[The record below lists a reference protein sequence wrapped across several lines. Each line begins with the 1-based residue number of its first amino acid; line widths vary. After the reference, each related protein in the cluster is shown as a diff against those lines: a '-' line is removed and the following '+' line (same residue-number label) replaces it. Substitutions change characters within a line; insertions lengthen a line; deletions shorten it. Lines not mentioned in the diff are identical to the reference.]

1 MQIFRYFRHS
11 TEQTPCAVAIGNF
24 DGVHLGHQRLLQ
36 QLQAFARSQG
46 LQSAVMTFEPHPRE
60 FFALRYGR
68 DDVPARLTSLREKL
82 EHFARIGVDR
92 VYVCRFDQPL
102 SELSSAGF
110 MQDILDHALQARAV
124 LVGEDFRFG
133 LKRQGQVQDLR
144 DYGFILPEVR
154 AEILAGERI
163 SSTRVRDALRTGE
176 LGWAKQLL
184 GRDYSISGK
193 VVMGRQLGRTLGF
206 PTANIHMRHE
216 RPALGGVYAV
226 KLAGLDAVA
235 NLGIRPTLDGASRL
249 TLEVHVLDF
258 KGDLYGQHVHVEF
271 FQKIRE
277 EQKFADLASLQAQI
291 AQDALTARKILKYTK

>member
-1 MQIFRYFRHS
+1 MQILRHFRHS
-11 TEQTPCAVAIGNF
+11 ASQAPCAVAIGNF

-36 QLQAFARSQG
+36 QLQVFSRQQG

-68 DDVPARLTSLREKL
+68 DDVPSRLTSLREKL
-82 EHFARIGVDR
+82 EHFVRMGVDR
-92 VYVCRFDQPL
+92 VYVCRFDQSF
-102 SELSSAGF
+102 SELSSTSF
-110 MQDILDHALQARAV
+110 MQEVLDKSLQARAV
-124 LVGEDFRFG
+124 LVGQDFRFG

-144 DYGFILPEVR
+144 DYGFILPEVQTQ
-154 AEILAGERI
+154 ILAGERI

-216 RPALGGVYAV
+216 RPALSGVYAV

-235 NLGIRPTLDGASRL
+235 NLGIRPTLAGTSRL

-258 KGDLYGQHVHVEF
+258 TGDLYGQHVHVEF

-277 EQKFADLASLQAQI
+277 EQKFADLAALQAQI
-291 AQDALTARKILKYTK
+291 AQDAVTARLMLKHIK

>member
-1 MQIFRYFRHS
+1 MQIFRHFRHAAK
-11 TEQTPCAVAIGNF
+11 QAPCAVAIGNF

-36 QLQAFARSQG
+36 QLQVFSRQQG

-60 FFALRYGR
+60 YFALRYGR
-68 DDVPARLTSLREKL
+68 DDVPSRLTSLREKL
-82 EHFARIGVDR
+82 EYFVRVGVDR
-92 VYVCRFDQPL
+92 VYVCHFDQSF
-102 SELSSAGF
+102 SELSSKSF
-110 MQDILDHALQARAV
+110 MQEVLDQSLQARAV
-124 LVGEDFRFG
+124 LVGQDFRFG

-144 DYGFILPEVR
+144 DYGFILPEVHTQ
-154 AEILAGERI
+154 ILAGERI

-216 RPALGGVYAV
+216 RPALSGVYAV

-235 NLGIRPTLDGASRL
+235 NLGIRPTLAGASRL

-258 KGDLYGQHVHVEF
+258 TGDLYGQHVHVEF

-277 EQKFADLASLQAQI
+277 EQKFADLAALQAQI
-291 AQDALTARKILKYTK
+291 AQDAQTARLMLKHIK